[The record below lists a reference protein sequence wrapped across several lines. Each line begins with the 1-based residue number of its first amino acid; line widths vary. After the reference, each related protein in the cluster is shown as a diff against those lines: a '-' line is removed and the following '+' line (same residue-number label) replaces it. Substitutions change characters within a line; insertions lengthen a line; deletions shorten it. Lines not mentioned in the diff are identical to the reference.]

1 MTGVAAY
8 LTCVITLAAVLCC
21 HHGEDG
27 RTAGRHALRTV
38 HRRRPA
44 WARGPVAARRFAHR
58 LRQEPS

>member
-27 RTAGRHALRTV
+27 RTTGRTLLNALRRT
-38 HRRRPA
+38 RE
-44 WARGPVAARRFAHR
+44 
-58 LRQEPS
+58 EPS